1 MTTLAFASRRPVW
14 RWTSALRRSAATAVP
29 MLPVFLARAAL
40 AAGVWLLAGP
50 GWALLVAG
58 LLMAVWPKRAAR

>member
-1 MTTLAFASRRPVW
+1 
-14 RWTSALRRSAATAVP
+14 